1 MIKHDISTKINTGV
15 LQKLKGWSLNLNSE
29 LKKKKHALLEESDV
43 LYVFS
48 EENNLDDG
56 ERARLQ
62 EVKCELEHIW
72 QMEETKAK
80 QRSRDRFV
88 KEGDRNT
95 TCFQAL
101 ANKRNRKKSINALLG
116 PEGECGKQRHA
127 GDSH

>member
-1 MIKHDISTKINTGV
+1 M

-29 LKKKKHALLEESDV
+29 LKKKKQVLLEEFDV
-43 LYVFS
+43 LDVFS

-80 QRSRDRFV
+80 QRSRDRFI

-95 TCFQAL
+95 AYFQTL
-101 ANKRNRKKSINALLG
+101 ANQRNRKKNINALLG
-116 PEGECGKQRHA
+116 PEGECVENKGMLEIA
-127 GDSH
+127 TNF